1 MKKILS
7 MFLLVALLSGC
18 TRNAAQKLT
27 VPEADTIGGYEMT
40 TENIS
45 CTVIANGEYKY
56 TRFHSNTDSMTVE
69 FYATPTEIVII
80 CTQNGSTMYYTE
92 SVPNPV
98 SYDNPLKA
106 VYDSLRELE
115 FLLEEQSD
123 TSCVYK
129 ATKTEQIMDA
139 QQIPYTVY
147 TLQTQW
153 TDEKT
158 YTFKYYEYSDGAI
171 LISAEA
177 PAEINP
183 MLTENTPWVVDLD
196 NSCIRNTNT
205 DKEIAVAV
213 LQISAG
219 EALSPNGSNTQ
230 VTEKKTHIYAYVDA
244 ETRKITKLQYEGGA
258 DVNILYTAD
267 IQEPVIT
274 PDMIPMDSHTLQS
287 AMMLI
292 YTIESLLIA

>member
-1 MKKILS
+1 MKK
-7 MFLLVALLSGC
+7 LLSILLFVILLCGC
-18 TRNAAQKLT
+18 TCNAAQKLT
-27 VPEADTIGGYEMT
+27 IPEASTVGGYEMT
-40 TENIS
+40 TDTIS

-56 TRFHSNTDSMTVE
+56 TRFHSNTDDMTVE
-69 FYATPTEIVII
+69 CYATPTETVILCI
-80 CTQNGSTMYYTE
+80 QNGSTMYYTE
-92 SVPNPV
+92 TVEYPIRYN
-98 SYDNPLKA
+98 NPLKA

-115 FLLEEQSD
+115 FLLEEQTD
-123 TSCVYK
+123 TSFVYK
-129 ATKTEQIMDA
+129 AVKTEQVVDA

-153 TDEKT
+153 TDGKT

-177 PAEINP
+177 PDEINP

-196 NSCIRNTNT
+196 KSCIRNTNT

-230 VTEKKTHIYAYVDA
+230 VTEKKTHIYAHVDSK
-244 ETRKITKLQYEGGA
+244 TGKIAKLQYEGGA

-274 PDMIPMDSHTLQS
+274 PDMTPMDSYTLQS